1 MPFNV
6 KLEVF
11 EGPFDLLLHL
21 ISRKEIDIYEISL
34 SDITA
39 EYLDY
44 LQAMH
49 DLDLDVATEFLLIA
63 AILIKLKSDGLLPAA
78 EPEPERMTPF
88 ETREELVWRLI
99 EYRKFKNAAE
109 DLLSRIDAED
119 AFFYREV
126 EFEDSFID
134 LMPHLL
140 AGLTAQDLA
149 DAFSAL
155 QQEEGQVDVSFIAP
169 IKINI
174 QDFIDRIRAALQTRP
189 RITFRELTGDIA
201 RRIELIATFMAML
214 EMYKRDEIDIDQSER
229 FGDIELVRTDT
240 AAAVAGEATRNANW
254 EVEDG

>member
-1 MPFNV
+1 MPFKV

-34 SDITA
+34 SEITS
-39 EYLDY
+39 EYLDF

-78 EPEPERMTPF
+78 EPEPERLTPF
-88 ETREELVWRLI
+88 EAREELIWRLI

-109 DLLSRIDAED
+109 ELLRRVDGEE

-126 EFEDSFID
+126 EFEDSFTY

-140 AGLTAQDLA
+140 AGLGIEDLA
-149 DAFSAL
+149 AAL
-155 QQEEGQVDVSFIAP
+155 LALRQEEGEVDISFIAP

-174 QDFIDRIRAALQTRP
+174 QDYMERIRETLLSRP
-189 RITFRELTGDIA
+189 RVTFRELTEGMRD
-201 RRIELIATFMAML
+201 RIELIVTFMAML
-214 EMYKRDEIDIDQSER
+214 EMYKRDEVDIEQSER
-229 FGDIELVRTDT
+229 FGDIEIVRTDT
-240 AAAVAGEATRNANW
+240 AAAG
-254 EVEDG
+254 

>member
-21 ISRKEIDIYEISL
+21 ISRKEIDIYEVSL
-34 SDITA
+34 ADITA

-44 LQAMH
+44 LQAMRN
-49 DLDLDVATEFLLIA
+49 LDLDVATEFLLIA
-63 AILIKLKSDGLLPAA
+63 AILIKLKSDGLLPSA
-78 EPEPERMTPF
+78 EPETERMTPF

-109 DLLSRIDAED
+109 DLLGRIDAED

-126 EFEDSFID
+126 EFEDAFVD

-149 DAFSAL
+149 DALAAL
-155 QQEEGQVDVSFIAP
+155 KREEGQVDVSFIAP
-169 IKINI
+169 IKIRI
-174 QDFIDRIRAALQTRP
+174 QDFIDRIRATLETRP
-189 RITFRELTGDIA
+189 RISFRELTADMGQ
-201 RRIELIATFMAML
+201 RIELIATFMAML
-214 EMYKRDEIDIDQSER
+214 EMYKRDEIDIEQSVR
-229 FGDIELVRTDT
+229 FGDIELVRTDN
-240 AAAVAGEATRNANW
+240 AAAGSQDAARSANW